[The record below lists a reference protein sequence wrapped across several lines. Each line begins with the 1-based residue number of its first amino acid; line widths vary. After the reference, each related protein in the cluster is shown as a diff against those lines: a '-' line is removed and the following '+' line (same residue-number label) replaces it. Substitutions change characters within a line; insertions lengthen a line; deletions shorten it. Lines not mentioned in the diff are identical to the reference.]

1 MEALLTNLA
10 HAAKDDV
17 FYGAG
22 INSTTI
28 DQRIEHFCR
37 HISRM
42 PIGEFGGAATTGG
55 PDRLNN
61 VCVHTVLSR

>member
-10 HAAKDDV
+10 HSAKDDV
-17 FYGAG
+17 VYGAG

-28 DQRIEHFCR
+28 DQRIQHFSR
-37 HISRM
+37 HISWM
-42 PIGEFGGAATTGG
+42 PIGEFAGAATTGS
-55 PDRLNN
+55 PDRLDN